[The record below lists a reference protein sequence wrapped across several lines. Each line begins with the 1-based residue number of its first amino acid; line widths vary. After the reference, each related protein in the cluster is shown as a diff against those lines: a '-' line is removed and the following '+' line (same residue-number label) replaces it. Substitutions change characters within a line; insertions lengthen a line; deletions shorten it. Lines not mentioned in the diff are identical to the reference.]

1 MGSGKL
7 GCAPDMVYGVVR
19 LNEKTAPQGITSA
32 VFLGSP
38 LWIILKQTGSYPVRT
53 VNYTM

>member
-7 GCAPDMVYGVVR
+7 GCAPDMVYEVVR

-32 VFLGSP
+32 VSLGSP
-38 LWIILKQTGSYPVRT
+38 LWIILKRTGSFPIRT
-53 VNYTM
+53 VNYIM